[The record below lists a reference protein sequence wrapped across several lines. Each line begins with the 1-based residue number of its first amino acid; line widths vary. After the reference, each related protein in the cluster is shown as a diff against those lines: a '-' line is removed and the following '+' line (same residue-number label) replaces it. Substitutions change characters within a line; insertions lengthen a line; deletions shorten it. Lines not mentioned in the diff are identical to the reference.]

1 MLGSCVVV
9 YIPVLL
15 HTRKSEYLTA
25 RNDTRP
31 LFTDRIYMGCLI
43 DLGSRQVEFYY
54 EKIFLVLIDIL
65 PSAILVFIC
74 FWMFLLLL
82 ERKKMTYGDTWIRD
96 DDSEIEI
103 LRGAKFSIL
112 LMRLITAL

>member
-1 MLGSCVVV
+1 MVV

-15 HTRKSEYLTA
+15 YTRKSEYLTA

-31 LFTDRIYMGCLI
+31 LFTDRVYMDCLI

-54 EKIFLVLIDIL
+54 GKIFLALIDIL
-65 PSAILVFIC
+65 SLAIVVFIC

-82 ERKKMTYGDTWIRD
+82 ERKKMTYGDTWIGD

-103 LRGAKFSIL
+103 LRGANFGIL